1 MSTLNYIIATYPGT
15 NTEYALEI
23 QLQQLLT
30 IILAGKTS
38 SLAQITIMCTKTKPE
53 HTEKVYYY
61 NKEKWTN
68 IFSRVCPN
76 VALVFADYVG
86 ENKHASYDQWIQGYL
101 LYPNFDYYIFI
112 EDDYFIH
119 PSQLTFDKDIIDAYN
134 SILDSHH
141 SAGSNI
147 GYVCS
152 YATTTNHHYHATIS
166 NGIVNRAS
174 LEMLGSDILE
184 KYYTCAE
191 EYKIEQV
198 AFSDMF
204 IKGDVPVYS
213 FEHVYCALFW
223 SSLNK
228 RLDVYS
234 PVTVGTLMFVPLQ
247 YLTHHAKSFTILNM
261 CC

>member
-1 MSTLNYIIATYPGT
+1 MSLGKLNYIIATYPGT
-15 NTEYALEI
+15 NTEYSLEI

-30 IILAGKTS
+30 IILAEKTT
-38 SLAQITIMCTKTKPE
+38 SLAQITVMCTKTKPE

-61 NKEKWTN
+61 NKEKWN
-68 IFSRVCPN
+68 RIFERACPN
-76 VALVFADYVG
+76 IKLVFADYIG
-86 ENKHASYDQWIQGYL
+86 ENKHASYDQWIQGYQL
-101 LYPNFDYYIFI
+101 FPNFDYYLFI

-119 PSQLTFDKDIIDAYN
+119 PSRLAFDKDIVDAYN
-134 SILDSHH
+134 SILASRDSD
-141 SAGSNI
+141 I
-147 GYVCS
+147 GYVCT

-184 KYYTCAE
+184 KYYTCAQ

-198 AFSDMF
+198 AFSDLF
-204 IKGDVPVYS
+204 IKNGVPVYS

-223 SSLNK
+223 SSLHH

-234 PVTVGTLMFVPLQ
+234 PVTIGTLMFVPLQ
-247 YLTHHAKSFTILNM
+247 YLTHQAKSFTI
-261 CC
+261 